1 MVLIIEVVLVG
12 VFDAVPLMVKEPN
25 GEFRPENEWTRG
37 GEFNSDHLNQC
48 ADDACTGP
56 ASDEGHA

>member
-1 MVLIIEVVLVG
+1 MTRPGGGLIIELVLVG

-37 GEFNSDHLNQC
+37 GEFNSDHLN
-48 ADDACTGP
+48 
-56 ASDEGHA
+56 